1 MRRESTGGEP
11 TLGRAGASSRQHLVI
26 VDINGGGH
34 KKLNKVGTD
43 ESREKWH
50 GVEKGLVKY
59 KCDEN
64 KK

>member
-1 MRRESTGGEP
+1 MGE
-11 TLGRAGASSRQHLVI
+11 LGPSSRHHLVI

-43 ESREKWH
+43 ESREKWRR
-50 GVEKGLVKY
+50 VEKGLVKY